1 MSAVCASDQHYPAT
15 NRVQHRGIHSPR
27 CSLPRDHSVTEFG
40 GIETSSGSSP
50 TFYVSLYVCLID
62 PSVIR
67 RDGFPVRKARRWA
80 RRPRESFEALV
91 KN

>member
-1 MSAVCASDQHYPAT
+1 MSTMCASDQHYPAI
-15 NRVQHRGIHSPR
+15 NRV
-27 CSLPRDHSVTEFG
+27 
-40 GIETSSGSSP
+40 TSSGSSP
-50 TFYVSLYVCLID
+50 SFYVSLYICLID